1 MFGGDKRV
9 FLFVGDGR
17 CEMGIGYRAVLS
29 GKTRSRSASNTA
41 DTKLKLRPWLAFV
54 KCRCFR
60 RVFPDNTALYPIPIL
75 QLVSRCN
82 LDVGR
87 CAAAL
92 QLTLVYFF
100 LAVAHTVGK
109 RRCMQWR
116 IMRK

>member
-1 MFGGDKRV
+1 MPVRPVK
-9 FLFVGDGR
+9 
-17 CEMGIGYRAVLS
+17 RAVR
-29 GKTRSRSASNTA
+29 KNAARVRIR
-41 DTKLKLRPWLAFV
+41 KIRPAAAGE
-54 KCRCFR
+54 KP
-60 RVFPDNTALYPIPIL
+60 VFPDNTALYPIPIS

-100 LAVAHTVGK
+100 FAVAHTVGK